1 MAQGEKAREYTMLN
15 GQKIYP
21 SALFSHDMRYL
32 QFLDNI
38 LRQTEQASNNDR
50 MSFFIGAKDMI
61 PKKVF
66 HDFLLETKRRF
77 ILSCSKD

>member
-32 QFLDNI
+32 QFLENI
-38 LRQTEQASNNDR
+38 LRQTEQASNNNR
-50 MSFFIGAKDMI
+50 ISFYIGSNDMNA
-61 PKKVF
+61 KKVF
-66 HDFLLETKRRF
+66 HDFLMETKRRF
-77 ILSCSKD
+77 IISCSKR

>member
-1 MAQGEKAREYTMLN
+1 MLN

-32 QFLDNI
+32 QFLENI
-38 LRQTEQASNNDR
+38 LRQTEQASDSNR
-50 MSFFIGAKDMI
+50 VSFYIGANDMI